1 MVSRARNGRAVA
13 VVVVVVVV
21 FAHHRP
27 FLLLPD
33 HHRQVAE
40 QGLRPDMALRACNNP
55 KITSPILSREIT
67 RLVNECAKDA
77 VDRLLQKRK
86 ADAAGGIGTL
96 GQSEGG
102 AGEAGGG
109 ASDIVTHA
117 PIAAPPAEFC
127 CSSRMTPPW
136 ASPCRR
142 PIDLIF

>member
-21 FAHHRP
+21 VVAHHRP

-33 HHRQVAE
+33 RHRQVAE
-40 QGLRPDMALRACNNP
+40 QGLRPDMAIRACNNP

-67 RLVNECAKDA
+67 RLVNERAKDA

-96 GQSEGG
+96 GRGEGG

-109 ASDIVTHA
+109 RGWGQTA
-117 PIAAPPAEFC
+117 
-127 CSSRMTPPW
+127 
-136 ASPCRR
+136 ASP
-142 PIDLIF
+142 

>member
-1 MVSRARNGRAVA
+1 MVSRARNGRAVT
-13 VVVVVVVV
+13 VVVVVV

-33 HHRQVAE
+33 RHRQVAE

-67 RLVNECAKDA
+67 RLVNERAKDA

-96 GQSEGG
+96 GRGEGG
-102 AGEAGGG
+102 AGEAGGEGMG
-109 ASDIVTHA
+109 ASGSVAIV
-117 PIAAPPAEFC
+117 
-127 CSSRMTPPW
+127 RTPL
-136 ASPCRR
+136 ARYHHTRQRR
-142 PIDLIF
+142 TAW